1 MIPVAIA
8 AFGLLMVVVYL
19 IGRPFV
25 LPVRFAREASLE
37 QFHADRERLRAQLR
51 ELDMDFETGK
61 LAQEEHEK
69 LRGRRLQQIEATTR
83 SIHDAATQ
91 EDVPTVGALDGDAGQ
106 TRDASATNGEVDE
119 TTQEDLE
126 RELERRIAAR
136 KHVLEELEA
145 LACPGCG
152 TTIDPEDRFC
162 RKCGA
167 VLATAETR

>member
-19 IGRPFV
+19 VGRPFV
-25 LPVRFAREASLE
+25 LPMRFAREASLE
-37 QFHADRERLRAQLR
+37 QLHADRERLRAQLR

-61 LAQEEHEK
+61 LAQEEYEK

-83 SIHDAATQ
+83 SIRDAETTQ
-91 EDVPTVGALDGDAGQ
+91 QDVPTVGALAGQ
-106 TRDASATNGEVDE
+106 TGGASATNGEVDE

-167 VLATAETR
+167 DLATAETR

>member
-25 LPVRFAREASLE
+25 LPMRFAGEASLE
-37 QFHADRERLRAQLR
+37 QLHADRERLRAQLR

-61 LAQEEHEK
+61 LAQAEYDK
-69 LRGRRLQQIEATTR
+69 LRARRLQQIEATTR
-83 SIHDAATQ
+83 SIHDA
-91 EDVPTVGALDGDAGQ
+91 EDVPTGGALDGDAGQ

-119 TTQEDLE
+119 ATQEDLE

-167 VLATAETR
+167 DLATAETR